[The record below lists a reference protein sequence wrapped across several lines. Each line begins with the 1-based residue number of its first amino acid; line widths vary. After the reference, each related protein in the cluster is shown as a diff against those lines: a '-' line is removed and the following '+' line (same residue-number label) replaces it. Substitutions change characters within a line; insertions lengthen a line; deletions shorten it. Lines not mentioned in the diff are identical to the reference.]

1 MRIFQVIENIVF
13 GDAISNHA
21 INIYKIL
28 KKNGYETAIYA
39 VNHDTRLDETM
50 VRSMKEMPE
59 LKENDLIIYQM
70 CQSSSI
76 NTMIKSWKCKK
87 ACIYHNVTPPEF
99 FLPYDSFQ
107 SRFQQKGLKEIGK
120 LKETFDY
127 VWGVSRFNCDNLI
140 EMGYDREKISVSP
153 ILLDFSDFRQE
164 PDQKTVNRY
173 SDNWV
178 NILFVGRIAPNK
190 KQEDIIRAFAYYKK
204 YVNKKSRLIL
214 VGSFFNSSY
223 QHCLEKYI
231 EQLEV
236 EDVIFP
242 GHITFKEILGFYSVA
257 NVLLC
262 MSEHEGFCVPL
273 LEAML
278 FDVPIIAYGA
288 AAIPETLAG
297 SGILLKDKDPAK
309 VSYAIEQ
316 LVSNEDLRRKVI
328 EKQRQRLDDFDLEKL
343 GNVFLEQIK
352 RITEL

>member
-28 KKNGYETAIYA
+28 KENRFETAIYA
-39 VNHDTRLDETM
+39 VNFDTRLDRTM
-50 VRSMKEMPE
+50 VYSIKKMPE
-59 LKENDLIIYQM
+59 LKEDDLVIYQM

-76 NTMIKSWKCKK
+76 NTMIVGWKCKK
-87 ACIYHNVTPPEF
+87 ACMYHNVTPSDF

-120 LKETFDY
+120 LKDVFDY
-127 VWGVSRFNCDNLI
+127 VWGVSQFNCDNLI
-140 EMGYDREKISVSP
+140 KMGYDAGKTSVSP

-164 PDQKTVNRY
+164 PDQKTINRY

-190 KQEDIIRAFAYYKK
+190 KQEDIIRTFAYYKK

-214 VGSFFNSSY
+214 VGSFFNSTY
-223 QHCLEKYI
+223 QYCLEKYI
-231 EQLEV
+231 EELGV
-236 EDVIFP
+236 DDVIFP
-242 GHITFKEILGFYSVA
+242 GHISFKEILGFYSVA

-278 FDVPIIAYGA
+278 FDVPIIAYA
-288 AAIPETLAG
+288 AAAVPETLGG

-309 VSYAIEQ
+309 VSFAIEQ
-316 LVSNEDLRRKVI
+316 LVSNEDLRKEVI
-328 EKQRQRLDDFDLEKL
+328 TKQQQRLDDFNLEKL
-343 GNVFLEQIK
+343 RNAFLKQIK
-352 RITEL
+352 RISES